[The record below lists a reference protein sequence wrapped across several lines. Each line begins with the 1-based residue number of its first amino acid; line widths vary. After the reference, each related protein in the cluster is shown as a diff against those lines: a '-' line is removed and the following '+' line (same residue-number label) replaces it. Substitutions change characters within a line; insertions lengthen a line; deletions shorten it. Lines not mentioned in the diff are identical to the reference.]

1 MGTARLVVFV
11 VAASLCPA
19 VAQANIWS
27 WLEELSGPG
36 PFHGEMLWVPVVCYD
51 KPNWHPCLVR
61 VTTREEDQD
70 RRIKPAPI
78 PMVVA
83 VKIGWLRSDDGP
95 RFKDL
100 QATDPDNQGKVA
112 VLPMTGLFLFRLHRS
127 LDVGFGAG
135 FMRVSGD
142 GFDPLYR
149 VSLVPVSASIIPLA
163 LNRDW
168 QNHPWAYII
177 RAEIESSYLPQ
188 GFKGTDFNNSRTS
201 FKSGPEFVT
210 RAGFVLDVGA
220 VARWIRHKG

>member
-1 MGTARLVVFV
+1 LLVFV

-51 KPNWHPCLVR
+51 KDQASKWHPCLVR
-61 VTTREEDQD
+61 VTTQKEEEI
-70 RRIKPAPI
+70 RAKTALPI

-100 QATDPDNQGKVA
+100 PATDPDNQGKVA
-112 VLPMTGLFLFRLHRS
+112 VLPVSGLFLFRLQRW

-135 FMRVSGD
+135 FMRVSGE
-142 GFDPLYR
+142 GFDPIYR
-149 VSLVPVSASIIPLA
+149 VSLVPVSASIMPLA
-163 LNRDW
+163 LNRNW
-168 QNHPWAYII
+168 QDHRWAYIL

-188 GFKGTDFNNSRTS
+188 GFKGIDFNNSRTS
-201 FKSGPEFVT
+201 FKSGPEFLT

-220 VARWIRHKG
+220 VAGWIRHKG